1 MTRRPDPPPR
11 PSPLATWEP
20 FLLAS
25 TVLAVLAGL
34 TFLGRS
40 GLPTGSFR
48 PVDIV
53 SSLREST
60 VADTTPVAA
69 IAALADSVDPAGTD
83 TLPPD
88 SARIAPDL
96 ASLDT
101 IGVVPLE
108 GAGDSALAP
117 FFDALERSGHS
128 RIAWFGDSYTEGD
141 ILVGDLRRYLQRS
154 FGGTGVG
161 LVPPTSPVA
170 RFRGTI
176 HQTFSSGWKE
186 RNIMA
191 RRGPPIGVGI
201 AGRAS
206 MPAPLDSTDRPADWI
221 DFRPADGGAFHKA
234 RVFLAGG
241 GDSTDS
247 VKASWA
253 GGSSSAWVGPPGGLR
268 AISIELPGTT
278 AVRLSFPVR
287 DTVAVQAV
295 EMQAGRSGAQIDNFS
310 IRGNS
315 GTGLMQIPLSSLQTT
330 HRVLGYSLVVIQC
343 GVNVADTTMAGFH
356 WYQERL
362 VQVIQRAR
370 QAFPGAGVLLV
381 GIADIG
387 VRDALGNIVSNPT
400 VASIRDAQRRA
411 AERTGAAFW
420 DLQKAMGGP
429 NAIARW
435 AAAGMVAADYVHI
448 SPQGGRRL
456 AKALHKAFL
465 LSWSHRGATP

>member
-1 MTRRPDPPPR
+1 MR
-11 PSPLATWEP
+11 PSRLATWEP
-20 FLLAS
+20 FLLSS
-25 TVLAVLAGL
+25 TVLAILAGL

-40 GLPTGSFR
+40 GLSHGSFR

-53 SSLREST
+53 SSLRESPVSDT
-60 VADTTPVAA
+60 VPDSL
-69 IAALADSVDPAGTD
+69 IAALSDSVDVPASD
-83 TLPPD
+83 SLSPD
-88 SARIAPDL
+88 STRIEPDL

-101 IGVVPLE
+101 VGVVPLE
-108 GAGDSALAP
+108 GAADSALTP
-117 FFDALERSGHS
+117 FFDALDQSGHS

-176 HQTFSSGWKE
+176 HQTFSAGWRE

-191 RRGPPIGVGI
+191 RRGPPISVGI

-206 MPAPLDSTDRPADWI
+206 MPMLLDSTEDQADWI
-221 DFRPADGGAFHKA
+221 DFRPADGAPFHKA
-234 RVFLAGG
+234 RIFLAGG

-247 VKASWA
+247 VTASWS
-253 GGSSSAWVGPPGGLR
+253 GGSTSAWVGPAGGLR
-268 AISIELPGTT
+268 AISLALPATA

-287 DTVAVQAV
+287 DTLAVQAV
-295 EMQAGRSGAQIDNFS
+295 EMLSGKAGAQIDNFS

-315 GTGLMQIPLSSLQTT
+315 GTGLLQIPLASLQAT

-362 VQVIQRAR
+362 VQVIQRAH

-400 VASIRDAQRRA
+400 VAAIRDAQRRA
-411 AERTGAAFW
+411 AVQSGAAFW

-435 AAAGMVAADYVHI
+435 AAAGMVAPDFVHI

-465 LSWSHRGATP
+465 VSWRHRGVAP